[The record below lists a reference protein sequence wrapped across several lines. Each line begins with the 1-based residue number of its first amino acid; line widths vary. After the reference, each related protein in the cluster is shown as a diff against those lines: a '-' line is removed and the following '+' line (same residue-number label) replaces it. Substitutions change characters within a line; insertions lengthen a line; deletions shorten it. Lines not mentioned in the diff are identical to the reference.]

1 MKDGTTDGAAA
12 LPTATDIRAGMQA
25 GNLSAIDVTRA
36 SLRRIAERD
45 KDVRAWIAIS
55 DSAIAAAAEI
65 DGDDTRP
72 LAGVPVG
79 IKDIIDTHD
88 MPTTH
93 NSPLFAGHRPTRD
106 APCVAILRNL
116 GAIILGKTDTTE
128 FAAAG
133 RDAVTANPV
142 DLTRTAGGSSAGS
155 AAAVADGHVPLALGT
170 QTGGSTIRPGSFN
183 GVYAFKPSW
192 GLVSTE
198 GVKRYS
204 VSFDTVGWYART
216 PEDLTLL
223 AAAYSLPGVGTAA
236 PEAPRMAIC
245 RTPYAD
251 QLAPESARALDRF
264 AEKHAL
270 EEIVLPDRFKAL
282 DDLHRLVMWTE
293 GAAAFRALTLSH
305 PDLLHAD
312 FHDRVALR
320 DGQTP
325 RAMFEAYDMLAE
337 LRVAFERLIG
347 DLDALVVPS
356 APGYA
361 IEGRSPGNP
370 IFNAL
375 WTAMQMPVVNIPVT
389 AADDPLPI
397 GVSLVGPRAS
407 DGALLSLATALSRTG

>member
-1 MKDGTTDGAAA
+1 MKDIAATVTTM
-12 LPTATDIRAGMQA
+12 PTATDIRAGITA
-25 GNLSAIDVTRA
+25 GDFTAGEVTRA
-36 SLRRIAERD
+36 SFSRIAARD
-45 KDVRAWIAIS
+45 KDVRAWIALSDTAIS
-55 DSAIAAAAEI
+55 TADAIAH
-65 DGDDTRP
+65 DDPRP

-79 IKDIIDTHD
+79 IKDIIDTFD
-88 MPTTH
+88 LPTTH
-93 NSPLFAGHRPTRD
+93 NSPIFAGNRPTRD
-106 APCVAILRNL
+106 APCVAILRSL
-116 GAIILGKTDTTE
+116 GAVIIGKTDTTE

-133 RDAVTANPV
+133 RDAVTANPH
-142 DLTRTAGGSSAGS
+142 DFARTAGGSSSGS

-183 GVYAFKPSW
+183 GVFAFKPSW

-204 VSFDTVGWYART
+204 VSFDTVGWYARS

-223 AAAYSLPGVGTAA
+223 AKAYALPEVGTAA
-236 PEAPRMAIC
+236 PEKPRLAYCM
-245 RTPYAD
+245 TPYAD
-251 QLAPESARALDRF
+251 QLAPESARALKRF
-264 AEKHAL
+264 ADAHDLQEFT
-270 EEIVLPDRFKAL
+270 LPDRFKAL

-293 GAAAFRALTLSH
+293 GAAAFRTLTLSH
-305 PDLLHAD
+305 PELLHQD
-312 FHDRVALR
+312 FHDRVALK

-337 LRVAFERLIG
+337 LRTEFEKLIS

-361 IEGRSPGNP
+361 IAGRSPGNP

-375 WTAMQMPVVNIPVT
+375 WTAMQMPVVNLPVT

-397 GVSLVGPRAS
+397 GISLVGPRAS
-407 DGALLSLATALSRTG
+407 DGRLLSLATALTRRG